1 MAGPYVARSTDVKGR
16 EVASEQAVQD
26 NGREPAPGPD
36 VVLDGGMSKTL
47 HIGLRA
53 LELLAAHPHGLS
65 VTEVADGIGV
75 HRTVA
80 HRLLRTL
87 EAHHLC
93 RRDKL
98 KRFLPGA
105 GLVTLAAP
113 VERDLRTLAVPV
125 LEDLANSVGA
135 TANLVVQE
143 TDTQVRS
150 LLVVQ
155 PRNATMHVS
164 FRTGQLD
171 PIDRG
176 CAGLAMLAALP
187 PRAGEREEVRLARAR
202 GYAYSYGEVIPS
214 VHGISAVVPGR
225 REGSLASIGVSVF
238 QIDDELALA
247 RALRDAAEQLGAM
260 LRGTEPD
267 GPQRA

>member
-1 MAGPYVARSTDVKGR
+1 MLRPAVA
-16 EVASEQAVQD
+16 
-26 NGREPAPGPD
+26 
-36 VVLDGGMSKTL
+36 LDRGMSKTL
-47 HIGLRA
+47 HLGLRV
-53 LELLAAHPHGLS
+53 LELLADRPDGLS
-65 VTEVADGIGV
+65 VTEVADRIGV

-80 HRLLRTL
+80 YRLLRTL

-113 VERDLRTLAVPV
+113 VERDLRTLAAPV
-125 LEDLANSVGA
+125 LEDLAEAVGA

-143 TDTQVRS
+143 TETQVRS

-155 PRNATMHVS
+155 PQNAAVHVT

-171 PIDRG
+171 SIDRG
-176 CAGLAMLAALP
+176 SGGLAMLAALP
-187 PRAGEREEVRLARAR
+187 PRAGERPEVGLARER
-202 GYAYSYGEVIPS
+202 GFAHSYGEIIPS

-225 REGSLASIGVSVF
+225 GGGSLASIGVSVF
-238 QIDDELALA
+238 QVTDEMALGNA
-247 RALRDAAEQLGAM
+247 VRSAAQQLGT
-260 LRGTEPD
+260 LIRG
-267 GPQRA
+267 G

>member
-1 MAGPYVARSTDVKGR
+1 VDRHLDVH
-16 EVASEQAVQD
+16 D
-26 NGREPAPGPD
+26 DGREPGRGPA

-47 HIGLRA
+47 HLGLRV
-53 LELLAAHPHGLS
+53 LELLGARPDGLS

-93 RRDKL
+93 RRDKM

-113 VERDLRTLAVPV
+113 VERDLRALAEPV
-125 LEDLANSVGA
+125 LEDLADAVGA
-135 TANLVVQE
+135 TAHLVVQE

-155 PRNATMHVS
+155 PQNAAVHVT

-171 PIDRG
+171 SIDRG
-176 CAGLAMLAALP
+176 SAGLAMLAALP
-187 PRAGEREEVRLARAR
+187 PRAGERPEVTRAR
-202 GYAYSYGEVIPS
+202 ERGYTHSHGEVIPS

-225 REGSLASIGVSVF
+225 RAGASASVGVSVF
-238 QIDDELALA
+238 QVTDELALGNA
-247 RALRDAAEQLGAM
+247 VQHAAQQLGAL
-260 LRGTEPD
+260 LRG
-267 GPQRA
+267 G